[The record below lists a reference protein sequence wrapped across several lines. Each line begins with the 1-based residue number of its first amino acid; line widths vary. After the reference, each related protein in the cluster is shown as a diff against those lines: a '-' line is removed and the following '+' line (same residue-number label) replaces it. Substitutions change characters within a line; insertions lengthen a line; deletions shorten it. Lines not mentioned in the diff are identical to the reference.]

1 MKIIKD
7 LRPKT
12 KLYKF
17 IHPGCCEF
25 LAFHDEFV
33 WTTGQYNE
41 KIACVTCPLCGE
53 QFYSNPE
60 EVDPQSPDIW
70 PDECPRY
77 CSHCNTRN
85 CIYRKEDYLSNS
97 DNLLWR

>member
-7 LRPKT
+7 LRPKL

-25 LAFHDEFV
+25 LAFDNEFE

-41 KIACVTCPLCGE
+41 RIASVTCPLCGE
-53 QFYSNPE
+53 L
-60 EVDPQSPDIW
+60 
-70 PDECPRY
+70 
-77 CSHCNTRN
+77 
-85 CIYRKEDYLSNS
+85 YL
-97 DNLLWR
+97 